1 MPEQNPA
8 NSNAENST
16 PERGSGP
23 AQPKRSSLGRMF
35 ALGLVVVL
43 CVGAVCAAAY
53 YQSELTGMLK
63 VRPWDKE
70 TPRAAVERFVAA
82 IQAGDSAAAE
92 AVAPGIFM
100 EVDEEGAVRVRPPSA
115 SPQMAPAP
123 VEVYLPTGPV
133 AEAPITYVYRM
144 ALTKVTYTN
153 ADGQSVVVGLKGDGG
168 MKVVSL
174 VIE

>member
-1 MPEQNPA
+1 MSDQNPA
-8 NSNAENST
+8 SNAGNSP
-16 PERGSGP
+16 PESGSGP
-23 AQPKRSSLGRMF
+23 VTPKRSSLGRMLT
-35 ALGLVVVL
+35 LGLVVVF
-43 CVGAVCAAAY
+43 CVGAVCAVAY
-53 YQSELTGMLK
+53 YQSELTGLFK
-63 VRPWDKE
+63 VRPWDKA

-92 AVAPGIFM
+92 AIAPGVFV

-144 ALTKVTYTN
+144 ALTKVTYAN
-153 ADGQSVVVGLKGDGG
+153 ADGQSVIVGLKGDGG